1 MSIAEKIRADLKAS
15 MIARNEA
22 RTSALRMIQAELLK
36 KEKEKVGTVLD
47 DETVKAL
54 LTAAAKQRRDS
65 IESFRS
71 AGNAVLAA
79 KEEAE
84 LAIIMEFLP
93 AALTDAEIDAEIDK
107 ALAASGATS
116 AKDIGK
122 VMGGLMKAL
131 KATGKPFDSNSI
143 QGRVKSKLGG

>member
-1 MSIAEKIRADLKAS
+1 MSIAERIRADLKAS
-15 MIARNEA
+15 MIARNEG

-47 DETVKAL
+47 DDTVKAI
-54 LTAAAKQRRDS
+54 LTASAKQRRDS

-71 AGNAVLAA
+71 AGNDALAA

-93 AALTDAEIDAEIDK
+93 AALTEAEVEAEIDK
-107 ALAASGATS
+107 AIATSGASS

-131 KATGKPFDSNSI
+131 KATGKPFDSSTLQN
-143 QGRVKSKLGG
+143 RVRGKLGG

>member
-1 MSIAEKIRADLKAS
+1 M
-15 MIARNEA
+15 
-22 RTSALRMIQAELLK
+22 
-36 KEKEKVGTVLD
+36 LD

-131 KATGKPFDSNSI
+131 KATGKPFDSNTI